1 MTNLQ
6 VWPKDAPRA
15 QVIQTMNAFNE
26 SLGVECNYC
35 HVQDAGGR
43 FDFASD
49 EKREKKVARQMILL
63 RDSINVMMAAI
74 VDKPAG
80 AGPTA
85 GEGAPGA
92 PVRVLCRSCHRGLP
106 IPRAIAD
113 VVTEAAAGGGAAAGL
128 AKYKELRARYY
139 GGQEYDFGET
149 SLLTIAQRAMTA
161 KSPDGAI
168 AYLQENLEYFP
179 KSARTYQ
186 AMAQARNADQA
197 RSGISRKPWSS
208 IRRARRRGTSFSSSR
223 DSRRWSSRPLS
234 TLRTSR
240 CRDARK
246 TWFRPVSYDP
256 SRHQPGG
263 AGKATSGRQECQQV
277 GVELVFVRVREA
289 VGCARVDLEGR
300 VLDQLR

>member
-1 MTNLQ
+1 MKPVSHAIGALGIVFLTGSLALAQQPARGGEPAPPPMTNLQ
-6 VWPKDAPRA
+6 VWPKDTPRA

-35 HVQDAGGR
+35 HVQEGPGGR

-85 GEGAPGA
+85 GEGASGA

-113 VVTEAAAGGGAAAGL
+113 VVTEAAAGGGAAPGL

-161 KSPDGAI
+161 KSPDDAI
-168 AYLQENLEYFP
+168 AYLQANLEYFP

-186 AMAQARNADQA
+186 AMAQARNAKGDRPGAIRDLEKAVELDPKSAQA
-197 RSGISRKPWSS
+197 RNQ
-208 IRRARRRGTSFSSSR
+208 
-223 DSRRWSSRPLS
+223 L
-234 TLRTSR
+234 
-240 CRDARK
+240 
-246 TWFRPVSYDP
+246 
-256 SRHQPGG
+256 
-263 AGKATSGRQECQQV
+263 QQLK
-277 GVELVFVRVREA
+277 G
-289 VGCARVDLEGR
+289 
-300 VLDQLR
+300 Q